1 MLQQLLSAY
10 NKQASPFQKRRIID
24 SDDEGPVRPKTLGND
39 RKKPNLGKLKD
50 KPKGQVVDI
59 ANAFGTSPVKRV
71 EKDIAKKPLI
81 SIEIPSDDEFEKS
94 IVNMEVEDMSKSSR
108 KSPRKKE
115 TPPAKTTPA
124 KASKKPFAK
133 DKSPEKVTTTKPS
146 IKSPPKA
153 TPVKPPVAKKPTSSA
168 KKSTK
173 KETAPVDLESSVQ
186 MDEDRH
192 EKKQM
197 AAALYQKFKNR
208 ASCINHG
215 SKEIPKGRPNCLA
228 GKIFLVTGILESLER
243 AEAEELIKEYGG
255 KTSSGVTKKLNF
267 MVVGE
272 DAGPSKLVKAED
284 YGVKI
289 ISEDDLLDMIRGGPA
304 TTAKKE
310 EKQKS
315 VSPVKKKSV
324 EDKKSP
330 EKKRVKVEEPEF
342 ETFTVKKKVKV
353 EEPEAGPSR
362 SSPPETPKK
371 PPCEEKNVAW
381 VDKYK
386 PTSTKQIIGQQ
397 GPSSNTSK

>member
-1 MLQQLLSAY
+1 MS
-10 NKQASPFQKRRIID
+10 SSFQKRRIID
-24 SDDEGPVRPKTLGND
+24 SDDEGALKPKTPQAND
-39 RKKPNLGKLKD
+39 RKKPNLGRLKE
-50 KPKGQVVDI
+50 KPKGKAVDI

-71 EKDIAKKPLI
+71 EKDIAKKPVI
-81 SIEIPSDDEFEKS
+81 NIDIPSDDEFEKS
-94 IVNMEVEDMSKSSR
+94 IVNMEVDGVPKSPR

-115 TPPAKTTPA
+115 SPPGKTTPV
-124 KASKKPFAK
+124 KASKQPSPAHKPH
-133 DKSPEKVTTTKPS
+133 EKATTTMPC

-173 KETAPVDLESSVQ
+173 KETTPVDLESSVQ

-197 AAALYQKFKNR
+197 AAALYQKYKNR
-208 ASCINHG
+208 ANCLNHG
-215 SKEIPKGRPNCLA
+215 CKEIPKGRPNCLA

-243 AEAEELIKEYGG
+243 AEAEDLIKEYGG

-289 ISEDDLLDMIRGGPA
+289 ISENDLLDMIRGGPA
-304 TTAKKE
+304 TTTKKE
-310 EKQKS
+310 EPAAAAVKQES
-315 VSPVKKKSV
+315 SASPVK
-324 EDKKSP
+324 KKSP

-342 ETFTVKKKVKV
+342 KTFTVKKKVKV

-362 SSPPETPKK
+362 SSPPERPKK
-371 PPCEEKNVAW
+371 PPCDEKNLAW